1 MGRVQDLFLDT
12 IFSYSKHEI
21 LNTKNLLKS
30 LGPGLMFAS
39 ACIGTSHLVL
49 STRAGAHH
57 GPIFLLIIVLALL
70 FKYPFFEFGARYA
83 HATGHSLLHGY
94 KKQGKWA
101 VYIYFSIIA
110 VNMFAVPAAV
120 GAVCAG
126 ILSTMM
132 GISGIGFETLL
143 AIVLGISVL
152 ILLFGGYRTLDSLVK
167 LIAVVLLITVGI
179 AFIAVLSKGP
189 SEPIAGFTSPPLLEG
204 AGLALLISLVGWMP
218 SGLETSTMHSI
229 WAVEKMKSSGTGP
242 DIRAGLFDFNLGYV
256 FTAVLAFMF
265 LTIGI
270 FTVYGTG
277 QQLEGDS
284 TAFSNQLLNIF
295 KTNLGSWLH
304 PVFAIAAF
312 GTIYGTLI
320 TVFDAF
326 SRSLVWSVR
335 ALKFKNIQANSE
347 QNSFLS
353 KYYRWALVL
362 MGVGAFLLFILSK
375 ASMIRM
381 LEIATIISFVSA
393 PAIAYINLKAMN
405 DPEFPQEYKPGKS
418 LLALSYIGLIVMA
431 IFTVYYLAFGVG
443 AGH

>member
-1 MGRVQDLFLDT
+1 MANTAKSED
-12 IFSYSKHEI
+12 SKSFIH
-21 LNTKNLLKS
+21 S

-57 GPIFLLIIVLALL
+57 GMIFLLIIILALL
-70 FKYPFFEFGARYA
+70 FKYPFFEFGPRYA

-101 VYIYFSIIA
+101 VIVYFLIIA
-110 VNMFAVPAAV
+110 INMFAVPAAV

-132 GISGIGFETLL
+132 GMSGISMPILL
-143 AIVLGISVL
+143 ATVMGVSVL
-152 ILLFGGYRTLDSLVK
+152 LLLVGGYKTLDSLVK
-167 LIAVVLLITVGI
+167 LISVVLLVTIGI
-179 AFIAVLSKGP
+179 AFVAVLIKGP
-189 SEPIAGFTSPPLLEG
+189 IEPVVGFQSPPLLEG
-204 AGLALLISLVGWMP
+204 AGLALMISLVGWMP

-229 WAVEKMKSSGTGP
+229 WAVEKMKSSNLKP
-242 DIRAGLFDFNLGYV
+242 DIKAGLFDFNLGYL
-256 FTAVLAFMF
+256 FTSVLAVMF

-270 FTVYGTG
+270 FTIYGSG
-277 QQLEGDS
+277 QLLEGSS
-284 TAFSNQLLNIF
+284 TELSNKLLNVF
-295 KTNLGSWLH
+295 KTNLGEWLH
-304 PVFAIAAF
+304 PVFALAAF

-326 SRSLVWSVR
+326 TRSLVWSIR
-335 ALKFKNIQANSE
+335 ALKYETIDNTES

-353 KYYRWALVL
+353 KSYKIVLVI
-362 MGVGAFLLFILSK
+362 MGIGAYLLFMLSQ
-375 ASMIRM
+375 ASMIKM

-405 DPEFPQEYKPGKS
+405 DPDFPAEHKPGKG
-418 LLALSYIGLIVMA
+418 LMLLSYVGLLIMVL
-431 IFTVYYLAFGVG
+431 FTIYYLAFGVG
-443 AGH
+443 SGH